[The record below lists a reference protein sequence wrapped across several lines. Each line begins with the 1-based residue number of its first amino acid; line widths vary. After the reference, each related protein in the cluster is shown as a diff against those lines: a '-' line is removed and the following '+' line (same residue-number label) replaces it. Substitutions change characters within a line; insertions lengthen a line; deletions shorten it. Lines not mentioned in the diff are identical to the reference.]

1 MADWKVSAERVKVLP
16 HPGADKLLLLKVGGY
31 QLVASVDTGYED
43 GDLVVF
49 APERSIIPEEIRGNY
64 TNSETG
70 FSYLG
75 GPHQDRVKRI
85 RLRGEYSDGVTV
97 DPAWVEDRL
106 GMNLGDLG
114 IGKDLSAL
122 LGFARYEPP
131 IPMGMEGVVAPL
143 PPHTTWTTHD
153 VEQFRI
159 YADQFVAGED
169 VVITE
174 KLHGCVIMSTRI
186 RMADGNS
193 SKVISKIAPGDE
205 VLGVDSEGML
215 ISSTVHAVQRGT
227 KADTWLKVSVDPLNS
242 GSGSSYFDV
251 TCTPNH
257 PFWIP
262 SQGKYVSASNLVVGM
277 DTLRLRHGYALS
289 PLQEQVLLGK
299 MLGDGYLH
307 VSDSAGT
314 AKLTFGH
321 VAKQQEYLEWT
332 RRALGSL
339 ASARISRA
347 VSGYGS
353 AMIQAHTGMSAAIHT
368 YASDFV
374 RDRKRRI
381 PESSVER
388 VGPIALAF
396 WYMDDGSLAH
406 DSGQEDRALFA
417 ICRYDRESADVAVRI
432 LSKFGIGC
440 TLYQSEGYNRIR
452 LNKHDAE
459 RLFILIAPYMPQSM
473 KYKLPERY
481 RDSPSW
487 LPDDSTYAPMSET
500 HTIVAV
506 KEVTPTDKHRWDIQ
520 TETKNFFANGVLV
533 HNSQITAHRKPD
545 TSVLVASK
553 GHAKYHRSLVESESN
568 LYWRAARQEDLFYRI
583 ARTPALAGAE
593 VQVFG
598 EVIPCQKGFTYG
610 ITIAATL
617 RLFKVVVDGAEWP
630 LSRVRHEAPMLA
642 HLWVPVLYEGPYDP
656 EAAVAMAEGKE
667 TVSGKALHIREG
679 VVLAP
684 ATPRRSS
691 EGFPLKLKLINSKY
705 KEDPEAPT

>member
-174 KLHGCVIMSTRI
+174 KIH
-186 RMADGNS
+186 
-193 SKVISKIAPGDE
+193 
-205 VLGVDSEGML
+205 
-215 ISSTVHAVQRGT
+215 
-227 KADTWLKVSVDPLNS
+227 
-242 GSGSSYFDV
+242 
-251 TCTPNH
+251 
-257 PFWIP
+257 
-262 SQGKYVSASNLVVGM
+262 
-277 DTLRLRHGYALS
+277 
-289 PLQEQVLLGK
+289 
-299 MLGDGYLH
+299 
-307 VSDSAGT
+307 
-314 AKLTFGH
+314 
-321 VAKQQEYLEWT
+321 
-332 RRALGSL
+332 GSL
-339 ASARISRA
+339 
-347 VSGYGS
+347 
-353 AMIQAHTGMSAAIHT
+353 
-368 YASDFV
+368 
-374 RDRKRRI
+374 
-381 PESSVER
+381 
-388 VGPIALAF
+388 
-396 WYMDDGSLAH
+396 
-406 DSGQEDRALFA
+406 
-417 ICRYDRESADVAVRI
+417 
-432 LSKFGIGC
+432 
-440 TLYQSEGYNRIR
+440 
-452 LNKHDAE
+452 
-459 RLFILIAPYMPQSM
+459 
-473 KYKLPERY
+473 
-481 RDSPSW
+481 
-487 LPDDSTYAPMSET
+487 
-500 HTIVAV
+500 
-506 KEVTPTDKHRWDIQ
+506 
-520 TETKNFFANGVLV
+520 
-533 HNSQITAHRKPD
+533 ITAHRKPD